1 MSYGNKYNYNNMTDN
16 FKGSNR
22 IIQAYENNQTGCELD
37 ISPNNPFR
45 LHRFKKKYNIAV
57 TGKEIG
63 NKYVIVFW
71 DRLSNHINHKQ
82 KENNAI
88 NSTTIN

>member
-1 MSYGNKYNYNNMTDN
+1 MEDN
-16 FKGSNR
+16 TFKGSNK
-22 IIQAYENNQTGCELD
+22 IILAYENNQVGCILD
-37 ISPNNPFR
+37 KSPNNPFR

-71 DRLSNHINHKQ
+71 DRLSTNINTNINQ
-82 KENNAI
+82 NYAI
-88 NSTTIN
+88 NSTKY